1 MRVTGETLMTKLE
14 KLSYLAAQV
23 ALVVSTFAI
32 TLLIM
37 RANMVG
43 FTYEEGIRV
52 ATKDIVRL
60 EGYIEKRQ

>member
-1 MRVTGETLMTKLE
+1 MTKLE

-37 RANMVG
+37 RVNMVG